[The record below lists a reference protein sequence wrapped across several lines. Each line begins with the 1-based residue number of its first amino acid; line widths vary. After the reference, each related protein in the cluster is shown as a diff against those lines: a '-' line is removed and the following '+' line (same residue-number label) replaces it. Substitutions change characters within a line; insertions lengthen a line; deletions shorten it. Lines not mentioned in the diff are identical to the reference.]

1 MRWLDGIS
9 DLMDM
14 SLSKLRKLVM
24 DREAWH
30 AAAVGVAESQTGLS
44 DGAEL
49 KFCAADGG
57 PSEVLVSME
66 KVYAMQFC
74 L

>member
-1 MRWLDGIS
+1 
-9 DLMDM
+9 
-14 SLSKLRKLVM
+14 M